1 MTPSF
6 LEIEF
11 LSETTFSQGRG
22 STVVVDIEV
31 EHDELGLP
39 FIGGKT
45 LRGLLRD
52 TWLSMQDVFPELQD
66 AGLRVFGPAQDIK
79 ERAILRFGDAALDPK
94 TRQWVKAALTRKVD
108 PLSKREILESLT
120 EIRWQTAE
128 NRETGAPEETT
139 LRAVRIV
146 IRGIKLQAPL
156 FWFEEPGVKDLRVLA
171 LTLLAT
177 RHGGL
182 SRHRGKGHLRFTFN
196 GDLELTR
203 KLAQGEEP

>member
-1 MTPSF
+1 MNPEF
-6 LEIEF
+6 VEILF

-22 STVVVDIEV
+22 SAGIVDIEV

-39 FIGGKT
+39 FVGGKT
-45 LRGLLRD
+45 IRGLLRD
-52 TWLSMQDVFPELQD
+52 TWLSMQDVFPELQE
-66 AGLRVFGPAQDIK
+66 AGVRVFGISQDMEEK
-79 ERAILRFGDAALDPK
+79 AILRFGDAMVDQN
-94 TRQWVKAALTRKVD
+94 TRQWIKAALTRKKY
-108 PLSKREILESLT
+108 PLSKNEILESLT

-139 LRAVRIV
+139 LRAVRV
-146 IRGIKLQAPL
+146 VLPGIKLKASL
-156 FWFEEPGVKDLRVLA
+156 FWFEKPTITDLRVLS

-182 SRHRGKGHLRFTFN
+182 SRHRGRGHVCLTLN

-203 KLAQGEEP
+203 RLAKGEEV

>member
-22 STVVVDIEV
+22 SAGVVDIEV

-39 FIGGKT
+39 FVGGKT

-52 TWLSMQDVFPELQD
+52 TWLSMQNVFPELQD
-66 AGLRVFGPAQDIK
+66 AGLRVFGPAQDIE

-94 TRQWVKAALTRKVD
+94 IRQWVKAALTRKVY
-108 PLSKREILESLT
+108 PLSKREILASLT

-128 NRETGAPEETT
+128 DRETGAPEETT

-146 IRGIKLQAPL
+146 IRGVKLRAPL
-156 FWFEEPGVKDLRVLA
+156 FWLETPKTEDLRVLA

-182 SRHRGKGHLRFTFN
+182 SRHRGRGHLSFTLN